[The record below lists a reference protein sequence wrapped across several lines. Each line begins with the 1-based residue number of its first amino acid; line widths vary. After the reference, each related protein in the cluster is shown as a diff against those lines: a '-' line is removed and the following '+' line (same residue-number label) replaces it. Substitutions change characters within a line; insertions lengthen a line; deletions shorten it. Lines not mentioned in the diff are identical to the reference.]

1 MSSDSRRARRSREG
15 FMDFERTQSL
25 QASAQTPFLSYAL
38 AYSSATTQAGDLLSP
53 ATPPGQSSEALLIQD
68 NNYFRE

>member
-1 MSSDSRRARRSREG
+1 
-15 FMDFERTQSL
+15 MDFERTQSL

-53 ATPPGQSSEALLIQD
+53 ATPPGQSSEALL
-68 NNYFRE
+68 N